1 MVKRLM
7 RTIAMVVLLIMLAA
21 PAWGATV
28 FYQPQSRD
36 SGLGPAQWSAIWE
49 DLKRQGHDGL
59 VVQWTRFNDE
69 DFGGSTGWLAKV
81 IDSAME
87 AGLETHIGLYWN
99 DAWLDSLLADES
111 AWGDRLNLM
120 LQRNLDTAHDW
131 RHLVA
136 RKEFAGWYL
145 PLELPDR
152 GLHGADRR
160 ALLTRQV
167 ALLAEAL
174 EGPLAASSYFTG
186 FQAPRDYAGWLE
198 ALTEEAGV
206 TLWVQDGAGVKQLT
220 SRERALYLELLD
232 CRIGIIREAFEQISA
247 PEEPFSARPRA
258 PDASVDVADCHE
270 TLHFSLRYI
279 APGNT
284 LPL

>member
-1 MVKRLM
+1 MVIRSM
-7 RTIAMVVLLIMLAA
+7 RTIPMVVLLVMLTT
-21 PAWGATV
+21 PVWGATV

-59 VVQWTRFNDE
+59 VVQWTQFNDE
-69 DFGGSTGWLAKV
+69 DFGGSTGWLAQV

-87 AGLETHIGLYWN
+87 AGLETHIGMYWN
-99 DAWLDSLLADES
+99 DAWFESLHADGS

-120 LQRNLDTAHDW
+120 LQRNLDTARKW
-131 RHLVA
+131 QHLAA

-152 GLHGADRR
+152 GLHGSDRR
-160 ALLTRQV
+160 ALLKQQV
-167 ALLAEAL
+167 TLLAEAL
-174 EGPLAASSYFTG
+174 EAPLAVSSYFTG
-186 FQAPRDYAGWLE
+186 FQSPRDYARWLE
-198 ALTEEAGV
+198 TLAEEAGV

-220 SRERALYLELLD
+220 SRERPLYLELLD
-232 CRIGIIREAFEQISA
+232 CRIGIIREAFEQTSA
-247 PEEPFSARPRA
+247 PDEPFSARPKA
-258 PDASVDVADCHE
+258 PEAAVNLADCHE
-270 TLHFSLRYI
+270 TLLFSLRYI
-279 APGNT
+279 AAGNA